1 MNDYHPRPF
10 RGSAVILRVLNVRS
24 WHFLTQLG
32 CCVCIAARMTTLP
45 NSTCRSVLSRK
56 YRPIQSDL
64 RAGIIQSG
72 FHGSPLSRGDG
83 YAWCHYERSEILR
96 CFRQLRRYRAFYS
109 VRHEA
114 HGQGRPQADTVANA
128 SNASPIYLGKALALF
143 SKADGLAGEPIGV
156 DSLLPGRR
164 KRSICGQGLK
174 KVRRDGRLGIRRL
187 EEWQTWQ

>member
-1 MNDYHPRPF
+1 MRRATTSALKYCGALGSCAAIALCTLYVTRPT
-10 RGSAVILRVLNVRS
+10 A
-24 WHFLTQLG
+24 
-32 CCVCIAARMTTLP
+32 
-45 NSTCRSVLSRK
+45 
-56 YRPIQSDL
+56 
-64 RAGIIQSG
+64 
-72 FHGSPLSRGDG
+72 
-83 YAWCHYERSEILR
+83 
-96 CFRQLRRYRAFYS
+96 
-109 VRHEA
+109 
-114 HGQGRPQADTVANA
+114 QGRPQADTVANA